1 MALTKLSWDI
11 INKNLF
17 VEGAKY
23 WRTGYYNRKTGEESY
38 ICSEAK
44 KTKCPCTALV
54 RYFKRPNND
63 GESEQEQMS
72 DEERGDSGQEQM
84 SDEERGDSGEDMF
97 DEDPRLNPVK
107 YDITL
112 VWASDPELHERF
124 HETDLMEAKS
134 EELKEAMTELMV
146 KDPTLE
152 PSVVIDK
159 VLNDFTDSMDGS
171 AKGELLAIFYRT
183 RRESHLRY
191 FL

>member
-1 MALTKLSWDI
+1 MR
-11 INKNLF
+11 N
-17 VEGAKY
+17 EG
-23 WRTGYYNRKTGEESY
+23 T
-38 ICSEAK
+38 
-44 KTKCPCTALV
+44 
-54 RYFKRPNND
+54 
-63 GESEQEQMS
+63 
-72 DEERGDSGQEQM
+72 
-84 SDEERGDSGEDMF
+84 
-97 DEDPRLNPVK
+97 LNPVK

-112 VWASDPELHERF
+112 VWASDPELHQRF

>member
-38 ICSEAK
+38 IYSEAK

-63 GESEQEQMS
+63 GESE
-72 DEERGDSGQEQM
+72 QEQM

-112 VWASDPELHERF
+112 VWASDPELHQRF
-124 HETDLMEAKS
+124 HETDLMEANS